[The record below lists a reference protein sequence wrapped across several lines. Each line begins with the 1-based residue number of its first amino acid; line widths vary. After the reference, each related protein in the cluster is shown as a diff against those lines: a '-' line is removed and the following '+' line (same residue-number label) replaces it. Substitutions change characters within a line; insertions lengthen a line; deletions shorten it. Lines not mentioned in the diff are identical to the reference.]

1 MGDRGR
7 FLGRYA
13 EALAERSLLSFTG
26 SVVKVRGLVV
36 EAEGPRVGVGELC
49 EVVTTSGKRA
59 LAEVVGFEGHH
70 RLLIPLD
77 SVTGV
82 APGDAVLPHKSP
94 QFLSLGPELLGRV
107 LDGLGRPIDGK
118 GELACAERRPVEAD
132 SPHPLQRRKITEPF
146 NTGIRVIDGVLTCGK
161 GQRLGIFSGSG
172 VGKSVLLGEFAKLSE
187 ADVNVLALV
196 GERGREVRHFL
207 EDCLGEEG
215 LAKSVVVV
223 ATSDT
228 SPVQRVKAAFV
239 ATTIA
244 EYFRDRDKNVLFMM
258 DSITRLAQ
266 AQREIGLSAGEPPT
280 TKGYP
285 PSVFHTL
292 PKITERLGAA
302 QRGSITGI
310 CTVLV
315 EADDLNEPV
324 ADAVRSLL
332 DGHVVLSR
340 GLADQGHYPAVD
352 MLSSV
357 SRLMD
362 RLVDGEHLAA
372 ARRLKAIYATYRD
385 AEDLINIGA
394 YTPGTNRRIDLAVAL
409 IDRINEFLRQP
420 PGERARFD
428 ETRERLVELTAPWEA
443 SSGEQP
449 AAMSEA
455 RAGTGQG

>member
-1 MGDRGR
+1 MR
-7 FLGRYA
+7 
-13 EALAERSLLSFTG
+13 
-26 SVVKVRGLVV
+26 
-36 EAEGPRVGVGELC
+36 
-49 EVVTTSGKRA
+49 
-59 LAEVVGFEGHH
+59 
-70 RLLIPLD
+70 
-77 SVTGV
+77 
-82 APGDAVLPHKSP
+82 
-94 QFLSLGPELLGRV
+94 Q
-107 LDGLGRPIDGK
+107 
-118 GELACAERRPVEAD
+118 
-132 SPHPLQRRKITEPF
+132 
-146 NTGIRVIDGVLTCGK
+146 
-161 GQRLGIFSGSG
+161 
-172 VGKSVLLGEFAKLSE
+172 
-187 ADVNVLALV
+187 
-196 GERGREVRHFL
+196 FL

-302 QRGSITGI
+302 ERGSITGI

-315 EADDLNEPV
+315 EGDDMNDPV

-340 GLADQGHYPAVD
+340 SLADQGHYPAVD

-362 RLVDGEHLAA
+362 QLVDGEHVQA

-394 YTPGTNRRIDLAVAL
+394 YTPGSNRRIDLAVAL
-409 IDRINEFLRQP
+409 IDRVNEFLTQP
-420 PGERARFD
+420 TGERWGFAA
-428 ETRERLVELTAPWEA
+428 TRDRVIELTAPWETA
-443 SSGEQP
+443 SGGEP
-449 AAMSEA
+449 ARMSEVH
-455 RAGTGQG
+455 AGTGRG